1 MMRWPSGVVL
11 RIASSRATCWRSTC
25 QTAPTFTPFQ
35 VAPVLRNRE
44 DVQRALLHVLP
55 AVTRETANPARVL
68 VWVLIDTRG
77 VVQKAQV
84 KQSSGFAPLDR
95 AALQVAARMKFTP
108 ALNGD
113 QPVSVWVSVPV
124 DFSVR

>member
-1 MMRWPSGVVL
+1 VGDVS
-11 RIASSRATCWRSTC
+11 A
-25 QTAPTFTPFQ
+25 APMFTPFQ
-35 VAPVLRNRE
+35 VAPALRNRE
-44 DVQRALLHVLP
+44 DVQRALLHFLP
-55 AVTRETANPARVL
+55 AVTRETATSGRVL

-95 AALQVAARMKFTP
+95 AALQVAATMKFT
-108 ALNGD
+108 AELNGD
-113 QPVSVWVSVPV
+113 QPVTVWVSVPA